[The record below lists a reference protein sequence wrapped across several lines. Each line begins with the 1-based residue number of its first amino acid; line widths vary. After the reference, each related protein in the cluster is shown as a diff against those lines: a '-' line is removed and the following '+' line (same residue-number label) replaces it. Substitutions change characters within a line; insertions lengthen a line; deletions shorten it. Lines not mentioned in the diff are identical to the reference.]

1 MYGTR
6 PSRVHLSK
14 VRDETFKSRAASL
27 YVKISSGLT
36 VGVAS
41 LAGC

>member
-1 MYGTR
+1 MYGTS

-27 YVKISSGLT
+27 YVRISSAPT
-36 VGVAS
+36 AGVAS